1 MTAAQKTAKLK
12 FKQAIAYRQKTGVTL
27 KEAFAHI
34 YGKKKVG
41 VVKKKAA
48 KKAAPKKKVGVVNKK
63 YTVSQLK
70 KIANNAAYATGG
82 DLDKMTYRL
91 LDKDYTDKLLPMYL
105 KAIKEHE
112 EKYNTKLGSTKFKS
126 KKSAP
131 KKKAAKKK
139 IGYSKIRLKQEKGI
153 TKVLKNTPRTLF
165 PYTAEEKIVK
175 AGKKY
180 FDEQAK
186 KISGF
191 NKSLYNDIDSI
202 NNRIYKLKGIILD
215 EKWSIKNAKK
225 IGYSTEQINMAKH
238 FIAQNTKAIK
248 ELQIHLKELK
258 KII

>member
-1 MTAAQKTAKLK
+1 MTAAQKTAKAK

-34 YGKKKVG
+34 YGKKVG
-41 VVKKKAA
+41 VVK
-48 KKAAPKKKVGVVNKK
+48 KKAAPKKKVGVINKK

-112 EKYNTKLGSTKFKS
+112 EKYNTKLGSTKLK
-126 KKSAP
+126 P
-131 KKKAAKKK
+131 KKTAKKK
-139 IGYSKIRLKQEKGI
+139 IGYSKVRLEQEKGI

-165 PYTAEEKIVK
+165 PYTAKEKIVK

-186 KISGF
+186 KISG
-191 NKSLYNDIDSI
+191 LY
-202 NNRIYKLKGIILD
+202 
-215 EKWSIKNAKK
+215 
-225 IGYSTEQINMAKH
+225 
-238 FIAQNTKAIK
+238 
-248 ELQIHLKELK
+248 
-258 KII
+258 KIIGKVYNKYYIEYIHPNEYKSREYFNVLPKNYYKGKDRILYISKLTNKGTALIPLKYTKTDKLIKK